1 MGNSCEA
8 AGNTAKRYKKIDKS
22 RILAQSMSYTTYR
35 MRRRL
40 GMIQIDVE
48 SAIGYTWYALALVWL
63 VGLAF
68 TKRTVRSQST
78 GTRLFHLALAALGFA
93 LLSKRAFTQGWLGMR
108 FVPNEYSIAFT
119 GFVLTVAGC
128 LFAIWA
134 RMTLGRNWSGR
145 ATVKADHQLVTS
157 GPYAVARHPIY
168 TGLMVAVVGTAL
180 AIGEWHGILAVVVIL
195 LALMIKMSQEERLMM
210 QAFPGAY
217 PVYRQRVKALIPG
230 VF

>member
-1 MGNSCEA
+1 M
-8 AGNTAKRYKKIDKS
+8 AGAIYVVYDV
-22 RILAQSMSYTTYR
+22 SYATEVGVVT
-35 MRRRL
+35 L
-40 GMIQIDVE
+40 NVD
-48 SAIGYTWYALALVWL
+48 SAIGYTWEAVGLVWL
-63 VGLAF
+63 VGVAF
-68 TKRTVRSQST
+68 TKRTVRAQSR

-93 LLSKRAFTQGWLGMR
+93 LLSKHGMTQGWLGLR
-108 FVPNEYSIAFT
+108 FVPDEYSIAFT

-134 RMTLGRNWSGR
+134 RLTIGRNWSGR

-168 TGLMVAVVGTAL
+168 TGLLLAVAGTAL
-180 AIGEWHGILAVVVIL
+180 AEGEWHGILALIVIV

-210 QAFPGAY
+210 QAFPAAY
-217 PVYRQRVKALIPG
+217 PAYRERVKALIPG